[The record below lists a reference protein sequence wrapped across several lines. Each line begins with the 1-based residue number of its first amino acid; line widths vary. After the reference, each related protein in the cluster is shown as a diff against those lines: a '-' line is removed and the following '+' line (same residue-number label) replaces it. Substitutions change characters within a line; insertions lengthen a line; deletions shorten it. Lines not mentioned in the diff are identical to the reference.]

1 MYLVPATE
9 QEILEFI
16 QNLEN
21 KYSSGDVYMSNL
33 IIKTASTIIAPYLT
47 YLINKS
53 MNQGVFP
60 DKLKKAKVIPLFKER
75 SKTDVNN
82 YRPISLLTIWSKI
95 FERVIYNR
103 MYHFMERFSLLYNK
117 QIGFRAKHSTI
128 DALVDL
134 TGNIRSRSCKKV
146 IGFFLDLKKA
156 LILLI
161 PPFYSLN

>member
-9 QEILEFI
+9 QDILDI

-21 KYSSGDVYMSNL
+21 KSSSGDDYISNL

-60 DKLKKAKVIPLFKER
+60 DKLKKAKVIPLFKEG

-117 QIGFRAKHSTI
+117 QFGFRAKHSTI

-134 TGNIRSRSCKKV
+134 TENIRSRSCKKCNR
-146 IGFFLDLKKA
+146 
-156 LILLI
+156 LLLRSKE
-161 PPFYSLN
+161 SLRNS